1 MELAGRNPHLAPASS
16 DLRIAAFHPLQGLR
30 ALQTPTRCEP
40 FAKRGGRDIA
50 SGFRIRYANG
60 SASGSP
66 PTRLFPT
73 PPDSCPINMLSLN

>member
-16 DLRIAAFHPLQGLR
+16 DLRIAAFHPLRGFR

-50 SGFRIRYANG
+50 SGFRIRYAKD

-66 PTRLFPT
+66 ADAVIPNPTRF
-73 PPDSCPINMLSLN
+73 MAH